1 MRVFVAG
8 AGGVIGRRLVP
19 QLVERGHQ
27 VVATTR
33 NAAGNNDL
41 RALGATP
48 MAMDG
53 LDPASVG
60 EAVARAEPDVVVH
73 QMTALA
79 GFGDLKNFDRG
90 FAVTNL
96 LRTRGTDNLLA
107 AADAVGVRRF
117 VAQSFTGWPNER
129 SGTSV
134 KTEDDPLEANPP
146 AHQRESLE
154 AIRYLERAVLSAGP
168 VGLVVRYGSLYG
180 PGTSMADEY
189 AQLIRARKLPLV
201 GDGSGIWSF
210 VHADDAAA
218 ATALA
223 VEVGDSGVY
232 NVVDD
237 DPAPVAEWLPYLAD
251 ALGAPAPRHVPA
263 WLARFAVGEVGV
275 EMMTRIRGSSNAK
288 ARRELGFEPVWRSW
302 RQGFTEGFGDRAM
315 RAAA

>member
-8 AGGVIGRRLVP
+8 AGGVIGRRLVL
-19 QLVERGHQ
+19 QLVERGHR

-33 NAAGNNDL
+33 DVARTDGL

-48 MAMDG
+48 AVMDG

-60 EAVARAEPDVVVH
+60 EAVARAEPEVVVH

-90 FAVTNL
+90 FATTNE

-129 SGTSV
+129 SGGPV
-134 KTEDDPLEANPP
+134 KSEEDPLEPSPP
-146 AHQRESLE
+146 AHQRKSLE
-154 AIRYLERAVLSAGP
+154 AIRYLERTVLAAAP
-168 VGLVVRYGSLYG
+168 VGLVLRYGSLYG
-180 PGTSMADEY
+180 PGTSMANEY
-189 AQLIRARKLPLV
+189 ARLIRERKLPVV
-201 GDGSGIWSF
+201 GDGAAIWSF

-218 ATALA
+218 ATVLA
-223 VEVGDSGVY
+223 VEGGDRGVY

-237 DPAPVAEWLPYLAD
+237 EPAPVTEWLPYLAEV
-251 ALGAPAPRHVPA
+251 LGAGPPRHVPA
-263 WLARFAVGEVGV
+263 WLARFAIGDVGV

-288 ARRELGFEPVWRSW
+288 ATRELAFHPLWPSW
-302 RQGFTEGFGDRAM
+302 RRGFRDGFVDRPL
-315 RAAA
+315 RSAA

>member
-19 QLVERGHQ
+19 QLVERGHR
-27 VVATTR
+27 VVASTR
-33 NAAGNNDL
+33 DSGKVDGL
-41 RALGATP
+41 RALGAAP
-48 MAMDG
+48 AVMDG

-90 FAVTNL
+90 FAGTNE

-129 SGTSV
+129 SGGPV
-134 KTEDDPLEANPP
+134 KTEDDPLEPNLP
-146 AHQRESLE
+146 ARQRESLE
-154 AIRYLERAVLSAGP
+154 AIRHLERAVVGAAP
-168 VGLVVRYGSLYG
+168 VGIVLRYGSLYG
-180 PGTSMADEY
+180 PGTNVADEF
-189 AQLIRARKLPLV
+189 AELIRQRKFPLV
-201 GDGSGIWSF
+201 GDGGGIWSF

-218 ATALA
+218 ATVLA
-223 VEVGDSGVY
+223 VEGGDRGVY

-237 DPAPVAEWLPYLAD
+237 DPAPVAEWLPYLAEV
-251 ALGAPAPRHVPA
+251 LGAPRPRHVPA

-275 EMMTRIRGSSNAK
+275 EMMTTIRGSSNAK
-288 ARRELGFEPVWRSW
+288 AKRALGFEPIWPSW
-302 RQGFTEGFGDRAM
+302 RQGFRDGLADRPL
-315 RAAA
+315 RTAA

>member
-8 AGGVIGRRLVP
+8 AGGVIGRRLVL
-19 QLVERGHQ
+19 QLVERGHR

-33 NAAGNNDL
+33 DVARTDGL

-48 MAMDG
+48 AVMDG

-60 EAVARAEPDVVVH
+60 EAVARAEPEVVVH

-90 FAVTNL
+90 FATTNE

-129 SGTSV
+129 SGGPV
-134 KTEDDPLEANPP
+134 KSEDDPLEPSPP
-146 AHQRESLE
+146 ARQRESLE
-154 AIRYLERAVLSAGP
+154 AIRYLERTVLAAAP
-168 VGLVVRYGSLYG
+168 VGLVLRYGSLYG
-180 PGTSMADEY
+180 PGTSMANEY
-189 AQLIRARKLPLV
+189 ARLIRERKLPVV
-201 GDGSGIWSF
+201 GDGAAIWSF

-218 ATALA
+218 ATVLA
-223 VEVGDSGVY
+223 VEGGDRGVY

-237 DPAPVAEWLPYLAD
+237 EPAPVTEWLPYLAEV
-251 ALGAPAPRHVPA
+251 LGAGPPRHVPA
-263 WLARFAVGEVGV
+263 WLARFAIGDVGV

-288 ARRELGFEPVWRSW
+288 ATRELAFHPLWPSW
-302 RQGFTEGFGDRAM
+302 RRGFRDGFVDRPL
-315 RAAA
+315 RSAA

>member
-19 QLVERGHQ
+19 QLVERGHH
-27 VVATTR
+27 VVATAR
-33 NAAGNNDL
+33 DAARSEGL

-48 MAMDG
+48 AVMDG

-79 GFGDLKNFDRG
+79 GFADLKNFDRG
-90 FAVTNL
+90 FAVTNR
-96 LRTRGTDNLLA
+96 LRTQGTDNLLA

-117 VAQSFTGWPNER
+117 VAQGFTGWPNER
-129 SGTSV
+129 SGGPV
-134 KTEDDPLEANPP
+134 KTEEDPLEPNPP

-154 AIRYLERAVLSAGP
+154 AIRYLERTVLGAAP

-189 AQLIRARKLPLV
+189 AQLIRERKLPLV
-201 GDGSGIWSF
+201 GDGRGIWSF

-218 ATALA
+218 ATVLA
-223 VEVGDSGVY
+223 VEGGDRGVY

-237 DPAPVAEWLPYLAD
+237 DPAPVEEWLPYLAD
-251 ALGAPAPRHVPA
+251 VLGARPPRHVSG
-263 WLARFAVGEVGV
+263 WLARFAVGAVGV

-288 ARRELGFEPVWRSW
+288 ARRELGFEPAWPSW
-302 RQGFTEGFGDRAM
+302 RQGFREGFAEHPA

>member
-1 MRVFVAG
+1 MRIFVAG

-19 QLVERGHQ
+19 QLVERGHR

-33 NAAGNNDL
+33 DVARTVGL

-48 MAMDG
+48 AVMDG

-90 FAVTNL
+90 FATTNQ

-107 AADAVGVRRF
+107 AADALGVPRF

-129 SGTSV
+129 SGGPV
-134 KTEDDPLEANPP
+134 KSEEDPLESSPP
-146 AHQRESLE
+146 THQRESLE
-154 AIRYLERAVLSAGP
+154 AIRYLERNVLAAAP
-168 VGLVVRYGSLYG
+168 VGLVLRYGSLYG
-180 PGTSMADEY
+180 PGTSMANEY
-189 AQLIRARKLPLV
+189 AQLIRERKLPVV
-201 GDGSGIWSF
+201 GQGAAIWSF

-218 ATALA
+218 ATVLA
-223 VEVGDSGVY
+223 VEGGDRGVY

-237 DPAPVAEWLPYLAD
+237 EPAPVAEWLPYLAEV
-251 ALGAPAPRHVPA
+251 LGARPPRHVPA
-263 WLARFAVGEVGV
+263 WLARFAIGDVGV
-275 EMMTRIRGSSNAK
+275 EMMTRIRGSSNEKAK
-288 ARRELGFEPVWRSW
+288 RELGFHPLWPGW
-302 RQGFTEGFGDRAM
+302 RQGFRDGFVDRPL
-315 RAAA
+315 RSAA

>member
-19 QLVERGHQ
+19 QLVKRGHG
-27 VVATTR
+27 VVASTHD
-33 NAAGNNDL
+33 AGKVDGL

-48 MAMDG
+48 AVMDG

-79 GFGDLKNFDRG
+79 GFADLKSFDRG
-90 FAVTNL
+90 FARTNE
-96 LRTRGTDNLLA
+96 LRTHGTDNLLA

-129 SGTSV
+129 SGGPV
-134 KTEDDPLEANPP
+134 KTEDDPLEPNPP

-154 AIRYLERAVLSAGP
+154 AIRYLERAVVDAPP
-168 VGLVVRYGSLYG
+168 VGLVLRYGSLYG
-180 PGTSMADEY
+180 PGTNVAGEF
-189 AQLIRARKLPLV
+189 AELIHRRKFPLV
-201 GDGSGIWSF
+201 GDGGGIWSF

-223 VEVGDSGVY
+223 VERGDRGIY

-237 DPAPVAEWLPYLAD
+237 DPAPVAEWLPYLAEV
-251 ALGAPAPRHVPA
+251 LGAPRPRRVPA
-263 WLARFAVGEVGV
+263 WLARFAIGEVGV

-288 ARRELGFEPVWRSW
+288 AKRELGLEPIWPNWR
-302 RQGFTEGFGDRAM
+302 EGFRDGLPDRAL
-315 RAAA
+315 RPAA

>member
-19 QLVERGHQ
+19 QLVERGHR

-33 NAAGNNDL
+33 DAARTDGL

-48 MAMDG
+48 AVMDG

-60 EAVARAEPDVVVH
+60 EAVARAEPEVVVH

-79 GFGDLKNFDRG
+79 GFGDLKNFDQG
-90 FAVTNL
+90 FATTNE

-129 SGTSV
+129 SGGPV
-134 KTEDDPLEANPP
+134 KSEDDPLEPSPP
-146 AHQRESLE
+146 ARQRESLE
-154 AIRYLERAVLSAGP
+154 AIRYLERTVLAAAP
-168 VGLVVRYGSLYG
+168 VGLVLRYGSLYG
-180 PGTSMADEY
+180 PGTSMANEY
-189 AQLIRARKLPLV
+189 ARLIRERKLPVV
-201 GDGSGIWSF
+201 GDGDAIWSF

-223 VEVGDSGVY
+223 VEGGDRGVY

-237 DPAPVAEWLPYLAD
+237 EPAPVAEWLPYLAEV
-251 ALGAPAPRHVPA
+251 LGARPPRHVPA
-263 WLARFAVGEVGV
+263 WLARFAIGDVGV

-288 ARRELGFEPVWRSW
+288 AKSELTFHPLWPSW
-302 RQGFTEGFGDRAM
+302 RRGFRDGFVDRPL
-315 RAAA
+315 RSAA